1 MFTLPLIERVPV
13 AGKLYLDD
21 AYLKQCFSEVI
32 KQTQIHSKPGV
43 ILNQTVF
50 YPTSGGQPHDTG
62 TINGVKVID
71 VLEDKNGQIIH
82 LLERPLKGSQVKCEI
97 TWERRFD
104 HMQQHSGQHILSQA
118 LMTTI
123 GADTISF
130 HLGEQSSTIDIDQI
144 GLTPETFFNVER
156 LANRVIFENR
166 DIIGHV
172 ANKSQIHRFPI
183 RKLPTVEDHI
193 RILEIKDFDYSPCGG
208 THCSK
213 TGEIGILKISRHENY
228 KGGTRLHFV
237 CGFRALRDY
246 QEKSEILTQLSRA
259 MSTAEVDLPQNII
272 KLKWDLKAL
281 TRERNNLNKKLL
293 EYEARSLLPK
303 GKKQAGIHLIKK
315 IFNNRH
321 PNEIK
326 LLAKKLVEYSPHTI
340 ILFGIKS
347 KGNAQL
353 FFQCTE
359 EIAINMGQLMET
371 ACSLINGRGGGRPQ
385 QAHGGGPAVEKLED
399 ALQSAEDMLL
409 KMIK

>member
-1 MFTLPLIERVPV
+1 M

-32 KQTQIHSKPGV
+32 KRTQIHSKVGV

-62 TINGVKVID
+62 TINGVDVID
-71 VLEDKNGQIIH
+71 VLVDQNQQIVH
-82 LLERPLKGSQVKCEI
+82 LLDKPLKSSRVACEI
-97 TWERRFD
+97 NWERRFD
-104 HMQQHSGQHILSQA
+104 HMQQHTGQHILSQA
-118 LMTTI
+118 LLETK

-130 HLGEQSSTIDIDQI
+130 HLGEQTSTIDVNQS
-144 GLTPETFFNVER
+144 GLTPAAIFNVER

-172 ANKSQIHRFPI
+172 VNKSQIHRFPI

-228 KGGTRLHFV
+228 KGGTRLYFV
-237 CGFRALRDY
+237 CGFRALQDY

-259 MSTAEVDLPQNII
+259 LSTVEADIPHNIT
-272 KLKWDLKAL
+272 KLKEDLKAL
-281 TRERNNLNKKLL
+281 TRERDDLNKILL
-293 EYEARSLLPK
+293 NYEADSLFPEGRK
-303 GKKQAGIHLIKK
+303 HAGIHLVKK

-321 PNEIK
+321 QKEIK
-326 LLAKKLVEYSPHTI
+326 LLAKKIVEKSPHTV
-340 ILFGIKS
+340 ILFGIKTERD
-347 KGNAQL
+347 AQL
-353 FFQCTE
+353 LFQCAE
-359 EIAINMGQLMET
+359 ELAFDMVQLMET
-371 ACSLINGRGGGRPQ
+371 ACSAIDGRGGGRPQ
-385 QAHGGGPAVEKLED
+385 LAQGGGPALEKLEE
-399 ALQSAEDMLL
+399 ALQTAENMLL
-409 KMIK
+409 KMI